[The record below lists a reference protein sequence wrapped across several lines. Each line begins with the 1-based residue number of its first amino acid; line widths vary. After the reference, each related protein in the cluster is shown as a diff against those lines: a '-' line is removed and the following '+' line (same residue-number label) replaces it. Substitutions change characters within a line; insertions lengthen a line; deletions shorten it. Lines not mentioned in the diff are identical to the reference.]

1 MKSLYLFCLAL
12 VALSILSMGGAAGA
26 DEPVVTAPEDG
37 VVVVAPPVDP
47 AESELF
53 PAEGCPSQDPTEEQL
68 FAAIPDPGCALNPG
82 VNCNLTYKGYCDT
95 FCGLNCS
102 ICQANGCCI
111 CTVCQWP

>member
-1 MKSLYLFCLAL
+1 MKHVCLVCLSL
-12 VALSILSMGGAAGA
+12 ILLTGIAWAE
-26 DEPVVTAPEDG
+26 EPVVATPQENAVEAPT
-37 VVVVAPPVDP
+37 P
-47 AESELF
+47 AVQQDDAVGSELF
-53 PAEGCPSQDPTEEQL
+53 PAEGCQQQDPTGEQI
-68 FAAIPDPGCALNPG
+68 FASIPDPGCQLNPG